1 MNAPNAITVARV
13 LLVPVF
19 VVLAYAD
26 SKAAAVWSL
35 VVFGVA
41 SLSDFVDGY
50 LARRWNI
57 TSPFG
62 EWADPLADKLL
73 VGAALVVLVDLRDF
87 PLWVALVIAVREVT
101 VSVLR
106 AMIVKRG
113 GALPASP
120 AAKLKTI
127 LQIGMVG
134 WWLVPWDVTN
144 GGHWVWLAAVLVTT
158 LWSGADYVLGYE
170 RVKEADS

>member
-1 MNAPNAITVARV
+1 MNLPNAITVVRV

-19 VVLAYAD
+19 IFLAYGHSD
-26 SKAAAVWSL
+26 GAVIGSL
-35 VVFGVA
+35 IVFGVA

-50 LARRWNI
+50 LARRWDI
-57 TSPFG
+57 TSAFG

-87 PLWVALVIAVREVT
+87 PLWVALVIAVREV
-101 VSVLR
+101 VVQILR
-106 AMIVKRG
+106 AVIVKRG

-120 AAKLKTI
+120 AAKLKTL

-134 WWLVPWDVTN
+134 WWLWPWETMN
-144 GGHWVWLAAVLVTT
+144 AMHWVWVGAVILST
-158 LWSGADYVLGYE
+158 LWSGADYVLGYG
-170 RVKEADS
+170 RVKEAEA